1 MLESASSIRAY
12 SNDLELIAA
21 KRAHI
26 AKCAARIFAKSGYDR
41 AGVQEIADACDM
53 AIGALYRYIGKKEDI
68 IELVLDY
75 GLSTFTNLYD
85 AFTANLDS
93 VSPIEGLRRVMEKY
107 YRMIDDYQD
116 LVLLAYQEIRV
127 LSPNVRQLI
136 LDENMRIIAIFER
149 LLIRGCETGEF
160 RIHNVLNMAHMI
172 VVLGHM
178 WAIRKWFLGK
188 HFTLEEYISESV
200 ELVLTSITINKG
212 L

>member
-12 SNDLELIAA
+12 SSDLELIAA

-26 AKCAARIFAKSGYDR
+26 AKCAARIFAKNGYDR
-41 AGVQEIADACDM
+41 TGVQEVAEACDM

-85 AFTANLDS
+85 AFAANLDS
-93 VSPIEGLRRVMEKY
+93 VSPIEGLRQVMEKY